1 MDNYVTS
8 FDNNTLYKNEKV
20 WLDLLENKIVDR
32 HILRNDIAASWE
44 RCINSQVDP
53 LKRNSGSIIYD
64 LRDILEQE
72 KNNLLFKIAEPFMKN
87 LYEVIKPLGFIAML
101 GNEDGINID
110 MGGNKKMMA
119 IAEKINAVKGASFE
133 EKYIGTNAASICAV
147 EKRVT
152 QVTYYE
158 HYKAN
163 MHNWCCSSIPIFN
176 KDSDIVAVLN
186 ISNMDISKHT
196 PLITSLITSTA
207 RLIEMKFKLYNT
219 NDIYNQNYWF
229 LKESMKK
236 NPRAMLFLGNDGC
249 INHINEN
256 AVEMLGVSTKDSI
269 GRSLSQVL
277 DKKYI
282 KNDKMDVGINVKN
295 IILEDRNKNKTY
307 LKLSKILSSDNYHS
321 GYVGIIEQPVKNNKN
336 YHKAKYRFE
345 DIKYNCSKM
354 EKEIKKAK
362 RAACNDM
369 IVFINGES
377 GTGKELF
384 AQAIHNYG
392 KRCNEPFIAVNCGA
406 LPRELIQSELFGYA
420 KGAFT
425 GAKKEG
431 QIGKFQLAQKG
442 TIFLDE
448 IGDMPM
454 ELQANLLRILQ
465 EKTVTPLG
473 SNEII
478 ELDVRVIAATNKN
491 LLLEVEKGNFRED
504 LYYRISGINIDIPP
518 LRERGKDI
526 EELFYKFLDKYA
538 DDICEYKN
546 IKVTDKFIKA
556 LYEYKW
562 PGNVREL
569 ENMVISVLNNLED
582 SCIRI
587 EDLPVKISKCIK
599 LEDHAEEES
608 DNVCL
613 KSLNSMEM
621 DNIEQTLKKCNNN
634 ISKSARLLGITRAT
648 LYRKIHKYKIKI

>member
-1 MDNYVTS
+1 MDNYITS

-20 WLDLLENKIVDR
+20 WFNLVENKIVDR
-32 HILRNDIAASWE
+32 DVLRNDIAASWE

-53 LKRNSGSIIYD
+53 LKRNSGNIIYD
-64 LRDILEQE
+64 LRDMLEQE

-110 MGGNKKMMA
+110 MGGNKKMMS

-133 EKYIGTNAASICAV
+133 ERYIGTNAASICSV
-147 EKRVT
+147 EKRVA

-163 MHNWCCSSIPIFN
+163 MHNWCCSSVPIFN
-176 KDSDIVAVLN
+176 KEGNMIAVIN
-186 ISNMDISKHT
+186 VSNMDTSKHT
-196 PLITSLITSTA
+196 PLLISLIASTA
-207 RLIEMKFKLYNT
+207 RLIEMKFKLYDA

-236 NPRAMLFLGNDGC
+236 NPRALLLLDNNGC

-256 AVEMLGVSTKDSI
+256 AVEMLGVSTKESI
-269 GRSLSQVL
+269 GRHLSEVF

-282 KNDKMDVGINVKN
+282 KNDKMDVGSNVKN
-295 IILEDRNKNKTY
+295 IILEDRNRNKTY
-307 LKLSKILSSDNYHS
+307 LKLSKILSSDKYHL
-321 GYVGIIEQPVKNNKN
+321 GYVGIIEQPVKNSGNH
-336 YHKAKYRFE
+336 HKAKYSFE

-354 EKEIKKAK
+354 DKEIKKAK
-362 RAACNDM
+362 RAAYNDM
-369 IVFINGES
+369 VVFINGES

-392 KRCNEPFIAVNCGA
+392 KRCNGPFIAVNCGA
-406 LPRELIQSELFGYA
+406 LPRELIQSELFGYE

-431 QIGKFQLAQKG
+431 QPGKFQLAQKG
-442 TIFLDE
+442 TLFLDE

-454 ELQANLLRILQ
+454 ELQANLLRVLQ

-478 ELDVRVIAATNKN
+478 ELDVRIITATNKD

-504 LYYRISGINIDIPP
+504 LYYRISGINIDVPP
-518 LRERGKDI
+518 LRERGKDV

-538 DDICEYKN
+538 SDVCEYKN
-546 IKVTDKFIKA
+546 IKVTDEFIRA
-556 LYEYKW
+556 LCEYKW

-569 ENMVISVLNNLED
+569 ENMVILILNNLED
-582 SCIRI
+582 SCIGV
-587 EDLPVKISKCIK
+587 EDLPAKILKCIK
-599 LEDHAEEES
+599 VEGNTKPENDGMY
-608 DNVCL
+608 L
-613 KSLNSMEM
+613 KSLDSTEM
-621 DNIEQTLKKCNNN
+621 INIEQTLKRCNNN
-634 ISKSARLLGITRAT
+634 ISKSAKSLGITRAT
-648 LYRKIHKYKIKI
+648 LYRKIDKYKIKI